1 MDPILYIFNMLLYA
15 TFIAQQSRGFATRT
29 AFRAGRKR
37 AGKLVRQS
45 KSKGGGSS
53 PKPRFSVRFLQGS
66 EEFKGQEVCSIEDG
80 IKLNVTYTNEAGVV
94 GTWLD
99 DALREGAKAFGFD
112 TETKPRFSKR
122 SPGESE
128 PGPALLQLATADGK
142 CLVVQLAG
150 RSWRNKKQKALVKA
164 LQPVLG
170 NKKLP
175 KVGVGLDDD
184 CVELWRGSKGSLEV
198 KCRIDIGGVGVSA
211 VRSDNPETVT
221 GDEKTTEAPALTNF
235 DSRSLTS
242 VTQAILGVSLA
253 KPRRVQVSNW
263 GGKPPLLRRQV
274 TYAAADAWAG
284 AAVFS
289 ELARRRP
296 DLFGSVSLAS
306 GSLSLSSDTERSVQ
320 ELSERRERRRQIRE
334 ELKQVKRRYAAVYQA
349 LWGGNEGEGEE
360 RDQDSRSSWA
370 VVPVPTTE
378 EEKEK
383 LRLALTEMDEKKA
396 SLRETLSTIRPDPML
411 QLEPTEIGL

>member
-1 MDPILYIFNMLLYA
+1 MGHNLRIFTMFLYA

-29 AFRAGRKR
+29 ASRAGQKR

-53 PKPRFSVRFLQGS
+53 PKPRFSVRFVQGS
-66 EEFKGQEVCSIEDG
+66 KEFKGQEVCSIEDG

-94 GTWLD
+94 GAWLD

-122 SPGESE
+122 LPGESE
-128 PGPALLQLATADGK
+128 PGPALLQLATAEGK

-150 RSWRNKKQKALVKA
+150 RSWRNKKQKDLVKA

-198 KCRIDIGGVGVSA
+198 NCRIDIGGVGVSA
-211 VRSDNPETVT
+211 VRNDNPETVT
-221 GDEKTTEAPALTNF
+221 GDGKTTEAPALTTF

-242 VTQAILGVSLA
+242 LTQAILGVSLA
-253 KPRRVQVSNW
+253 KPRKVQISNW

-296 DLFGSVSLAS
+296 DLFGSVSLAP
-306 GSLSLSSDTERSVQ
+306 GGVLSSDTERSVQ

-334 ELKQVKRRYAAVYQA
+334 ELKQVKRRYGAVYHA
-349 LWGGNEGEGEE
+349 LWGADDGEGEE
-360 RDQDSRSSWA
+360 RDQDSRSSWF
-370 VVPVPTTE
+370 PEYTTD
-378 EEKEK
+378 EEKEG
-383 LRLALTEMDEKKA
+383 LRLALTAMDEEKA
-396 SLRETLSTIRPDPML
+396 SLRETLSTIRPDPLL
-411 QLEPTEIGL
+411 QLEPSEIGL